1 MNQSLKNASGKHF
14 TKGLF
19 MEMATTEGTAVY
31 TLKDHDHG
39 KYLSLY
45 LLYLDV
51 YDPTEYRFARQH
63 LDGWRHWQVLQECTW
78 LKPYIE
84 RWRAELAVK
93 IQSEAITTIRG
104 IASGSGRDALSACKT
119 LLEMTSSKKARVGRP
134 NKETHPEPAIEAL
147 EARLVAEDLN
157 RLQKDLN

>member
-1 MNQSLKNASGKHF
+1 MANLKNSSGKHF

-19 MEMATTEGTAVY
+19 YETATTPGTAVY

-39 KYLSLY
+39 AYLSLY
-45 LLYLDV
+45 LLYMDV
-51 YDPTEYRFARQH
+51 GDPTEYRFARQH
-63 LDGWRHWQVLQECTW
+63 LDGWKHWEILQECSW
-78 LKPYIE
+78 LKGYIS
-84 RWRAELAVK
+84 RWRSELSVR
-93 IQSEAITTIRG
+93 IQSEAIVTIRG

-134 NKETHPEPAIEAL
+134 NKETSVEPAIEAL
-147 EARLVAEDLN
+147 EARMVAEDLN

>member
-1 MNQSLKNASGKHF
+1 MNQNRNASGKHY
-14 TKGLF
+14 TKALF
-19 MEMATTEGTAVY
+19 LEMATTEGTAVY

-39 KYLSLY
+39 AFRSLY

-51 YDPTEYRFARQH
+51 SDPTEYRFARQH

-93 IQSEAITTIRG
+93 IQSESIQKIRE
-104 IASGSGRDALSACKT
+104 IASATGRDALSACKT
-119 LLEMTSSKKARVGRP
+119 LLEMTTKKIRVGRP
-134 NKETHPEPAIEAL
+134 NKEEKIDPSEEAL
-147 EARLVAEDLN
+147 QSRMVAEDLN
-157 RLQKDLN
+157 RIQRELN

>member
-1 MNQSLKNASGKHF
+1 MNPNRNASGKHF
-14 TKGLF
+14 TKALF
-19 MEMATTEGTAVY
+19 FEMATTEGTAVY

-39 KYLSLY
+39 AFRSLY

-51 YDPTEYRFARQH
+51 SDPTEYRFARQH

-93 IQSEAITTIRG
+93 IQSESIQKIRE
-104 IASGSGRDALSACKT
+104 IASATGRDALSACKT
-119 LLEMTSSKKARVGRP
+119 LLELSNKRARVGRP